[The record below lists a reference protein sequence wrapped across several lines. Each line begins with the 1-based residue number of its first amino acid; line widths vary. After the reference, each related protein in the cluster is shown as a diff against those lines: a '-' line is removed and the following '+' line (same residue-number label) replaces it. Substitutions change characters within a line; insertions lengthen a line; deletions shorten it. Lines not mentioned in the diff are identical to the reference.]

1 MMPPESSIAYFEH
14 AQDILATTVALIHSG
29 QPCALVTSLAIE
41 GGAAREVG
49 SLAVVAQSGV
59 MTGYLSN
66 GCIDRDIMLHGLNAI
81 QNGQIK
87 HIRYGAGS
95 PYMDLKLPCGG
106 ALELIIN
113 PAPKLEILS
122 GALEALRAREM
133 TVMSFAADPEL
144 ILDGGGALRFQYAPK
159 PALVLA
165 GRGPILRSTATLAES
180 MGFELHVASPD
191 VDDIACLSDL
201 NPKSTHRM
209 TRPDVSLELP
219 MDAHTAV
226 LLLFHDHEWEHNFLM
241 SAANAQP
248 FFIGALGSRK
258 THEAR
263 LQRLLEA
270 GLSAELCSKIQ
281 GPIGLVPS
289 LRNASLIAVSSLAEV
304 TSKLPSAQVRL
315 P

>member
-1 MMPPESSIAYFEH
+1 
-14 AQDILATTVALIHSG
+14 
-29 QPCALVTSLAIE
+29 
-41 GGAAREVG
+41 
-49 SLAVVAQSGV
+49 
-59 MTGYLSN
+59 
-66 GCIDRDIMLHGLNAI
+66 
-81 QNGQIK
+81 
-87 HIRYGAGS
+87 
-95 PYMDLKLPCGG
+95 MDLKLPCGG

-113 PAPKLEILS
+113 PAPKLEVLS
-122 GALEALRAREM
+122 GALEALRARAM
-133 TVMSFAADPEL
+133 TVMSFEADPEL

-165 GRGPILRSTATLAES
+165 GRGPILRSTATLAEG

-209 TRPDVSLELP
+209 TTPDVSLELP

-226 LLLFHDHEWEHNFLM
+226 LLLFHDHEWEHNLLM

-248 FFIGALGSRK
+248 FFIGALGSNK
-258 THEAR
+258 THEVR
-263 LQRLLEA
+263 MRRLLEA